1 MHAWQINASVYD
13 SPSFFLV
20 MGYAFIGGAVVGGK
34 DVDDDIVVNVVVVT
48 VVVTFVV
55 TSVVTV
61 VVFGSL
67 PPSMRGVAKNKRITK
82 WISIT
87 TAPKLSISAIW
98 LYLSSSLG

>member
-1 MHAWQINASVYD
+1 
-13 SPSFFLV
+13 
-20 MGYAFIGGAVVGGK
+20 MGYAFIGGGVDVGSE
-34 DVDDDIVVNVVVVT
+34 DVDVDIVVNV

-82 WISIT
+82 
-87 TAPKLSISAIW
+87 
-98 LYLSSSLG
+98 

>member
-1 MHAWQINASVYD
+1 MLGRTFHD

-20 MGYAFIGGAVVGGK
+20 MGYAFIGAAEVGGK

-55 TSVVTV
+55 TSVAVVTV